1 MYTITPIAPLRHDIS
16 LSICIPERLME
27 LSNSKRPQD
36 HRLDRG
42 RSEALKAHSVALDIA
57 RTLCHNAAVTS
68 MIERMV
74 WLLLLLRA

>member
-57 RTLCHNAAVTS
+57 RTLCHNAAVNTL
-68 MIERMV
+68 MRRKP
-74 WLLLLLRA
+74 LLLLLRA